1 MQFNVLQRSRGR
13 FAFATLDDG
22 SGRIEVSIWAD
33 VFEKYRSL
41 IKKGQLLVV
50 EGIVERDNYSDS
62 IKYKII
68 AERIMTF
75 DQARREYIK
84 NIKISINSDLEN
96 IISDIKEI
104 ANNIIKNNKN
114 IDIENLDS
122 CFEELKKLSIQGSM
136 NLIKD
141 NSLQQ

>member
-1 MQFNVLQRSRGR
+1 MMVQEGL
-13 FAFATLDDG
+13 
-22 SGRIEVSIWAD
+22 IWAD

-104 ANNIIKNNKN
+104 ANSKDGNSILISYKGDSANADISLPNEYTVELNDDSIRKKRFGTENIQFVYHSQNHIN
-114 IDIENLDS
+114 
-122 CFEELKKLSIQGSM
+122 
-136 NLIKD
+136 
-141 NSLQQ
+141 